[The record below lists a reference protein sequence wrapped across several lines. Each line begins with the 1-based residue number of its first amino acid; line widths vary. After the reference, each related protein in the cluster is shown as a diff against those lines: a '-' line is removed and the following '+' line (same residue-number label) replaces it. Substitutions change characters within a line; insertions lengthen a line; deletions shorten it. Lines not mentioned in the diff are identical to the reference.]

1 MKLDRRNM
9 THATT
14 MSYELRLTCSISNI
28 YLQWRRQVLEV
39 KGANIW
45 VVDGGTEGPERGA
58 PARARR
64 SAEGVESGEG
74 RRSPSQVWGLRAMPQ
89 KNFQKN

>member
-14 MSYELRLTCSISNI
+14 RSYELRLTCSISNI

-45 VVDGGTEGPERGA
+45 GVDGGTEGPERGA
-58 PARARR
+58 ECR
-64 SAEGVESGEG
+64 GG
-74 RRSPSQVWGLRAMPQ
+74 WGLGRGAVAPP
-89 KNFQKN
+89 KYGV